1 MNIYGPICCSHCIC
15 LCLTVCDT
23 YYFICTIDAK
33 EIFRAKGA
41 CDKII
46 KKILRCLI
54 AFVVSKQLIFS
65 SGDSIKR
72 DERASSFYPISVYKG
87 KTVLQKTIKIVFC
100 CRSFIV
106 FSSTKV
112 QAYPPGHFCIDILL

>member
-1 MNIYGPICCSHCIC
+1 MNIYGPICNSHCIC
-15 LCLTVCDT
+15 LCLTVSDT
-23 YYFICTIDAK
+23 DYFISTIEAK
-33 EIFRAKGA
+33 EIFRAKGE

-87 KTVLQKTIKIVFC
+87 KLFC
-100 CRSFIV
+100 R
-106 FSSTKV
+106 K
-112 QAYPPGHFCIDILL
+112 Q